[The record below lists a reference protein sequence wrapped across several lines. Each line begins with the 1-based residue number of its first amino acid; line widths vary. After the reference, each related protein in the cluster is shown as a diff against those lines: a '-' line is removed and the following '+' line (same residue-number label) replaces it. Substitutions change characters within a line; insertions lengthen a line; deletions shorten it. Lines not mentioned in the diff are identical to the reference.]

1 MPISKKYDIYHHI
14 YGHNRKYDIDQLIV
28 FIEKPFVKV
37 ITGIR
42 RSENPTRDYLCDQSV
57 GT

>member
-28 FIEKPFVKV
+28 FIEKP
-37 ITGIR
+37 
-42 RSENPTRDYLCDQSV
+42 L
-57 GT
+57 